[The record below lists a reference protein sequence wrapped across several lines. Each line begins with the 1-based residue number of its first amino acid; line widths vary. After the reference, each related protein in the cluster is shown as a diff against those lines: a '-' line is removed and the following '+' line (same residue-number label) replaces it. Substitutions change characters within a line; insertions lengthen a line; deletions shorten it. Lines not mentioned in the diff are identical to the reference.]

1 MGSERKTAY
10 ISDEVKRMT
19 AYHEVTD
26 AHPLMSWGPHF
37 LFRVGTPLWRSTRTV
52 RCLFT
57 RLHVCHAVTLSVW

>member
-19 AYHEVTD
+19 AYHEVIY
-26 AHPLMSWGPHF
+26 AHPHMSWRSHF
-37 LFRVGTPLWRSTRTV
+37 PLREAMPWWRSTRMA

-57 RLHVCHAVTLSVW
+57 RLHACHADTLSVS